1 MLDEPLRDAST
12 PPASPRGSAV
22 SDDAFGVSSLN
33 PAAVL
38 LGLLGLLAVGHPR
51 RADCGCCHV
60 AVASLNSVQ
69 LIKLRRDRPK
79 AGVAVSHRR
88 ERAGGSARAEA
99 SASGGELMRHPSRG
113 LSLAAAPWLA
123 VLAVLAAGCA
133 SSRRDR
139 AATWTTST
147 VEPIISARRST
158 SPRNSSRSTGC
169 TPWSPICSNTPR
181 WTMVPTG

>member
-22 SDDAFGVSSLN
+22 SGDAFGVSSLT

-79 AGVAVSHRR
+79 AVVAASHRR
-88 ERAGGSARAEA
+88 ERAGGSARGGA
-99 SASGGELMRHPSRG
+99 SASGGELMRHPNRG
-113 LSLAAAPWLA
+113 LSLAAAPWLPG
-123 VLAVLAAGCA
+123 LAVPAPGGAGA
-133 SSRRDR
+133 GRGR
-139 AATWTTST
+139 A
-147 VEPIISARRST
+147 
-158 SPRNSSRSTGC
+158 G
-169 TPWSPICSNTPR
+169 
-181 WTMVPTG
+181 